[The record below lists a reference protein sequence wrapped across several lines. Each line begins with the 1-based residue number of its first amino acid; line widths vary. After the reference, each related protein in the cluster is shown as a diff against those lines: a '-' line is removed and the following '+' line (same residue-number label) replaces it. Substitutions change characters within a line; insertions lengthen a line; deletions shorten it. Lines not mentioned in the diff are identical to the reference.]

1 MDTVGEV
8 KEFLISVATGHIS
21 TQPISDRPHFLEDCD
36 VIEEIVESQSSEE
49 AADFLEEIRREEEE
63 RARQLNQEQEIFRR
77 VISVL
82 SVILLTDINVRW
94 EKELWHC

>member
-63 RARQLNQEQEIFRR
+63 RARQLKQELEDERR
-77 VISVL
+77 QAEEEA
-82 SVILLTDINVRW
+82 NV
-94 EKELWHC
+94 